1 MNRLHVELK
10 LRTLRAQVGDRL
22 RRGAPV
28 MATLRK
34 AIAELE
40 AHTRVPD
47 LPFMRQRLRVALK
60 DWHFS
65 LLLRANPWL
74 MLQRGFFR
82 RPAAVVAPA
91 LLSKVIVT
99 ADGRAGRIAEVSV
112 DERGTDDSTS
122 NSPHSTDLAGR
133 LVLTGETPERCAGL
147 MCVCDSQPSKVV
159 ITAIEPLEGSAVME
173 AQAGIPP
180 DKEGLYRGSAVVFAL
195 GLSRRHQGGDV
206 TEHKGAIRIAWDLQ
220 VPPLVLGQARSVR
233 RNRVARVWRWG
244 LPRR

>member
-159 ITAIEPLEGSAVME
+159 ITAIEPLEGSAV
-173 AQAGIPP
+173 ITT
-180 DKEGLYRGSAVVFAL
+180 LAVVFAL

>member
-10 LRTLRAQVGDRL
+10 LRALRAQVGDRL

-40 AHTRVPD
+40 THTRVPD
-47 LPFMRQRLRVALK
+47 LQFMRERLSIALK

-74 MLQRGFFR
+74 IVQRGFFH
-82 RPAAVVAPA
+82 RPAAVVAPS

-99 ADGRAGRIAEVSV
+99 ADGRAGRITEVSV
-112 DERGTDDSTS
+112 EERCTAGSTS
-122 NSPHSTDLAGR
+122 SAPQGTDLAGR
-133 LVLTGETPERCAGL
+133 LVLTDEKSERCAGL
-147 MCVCDSQPSKVV
+147 MCVCDSEPSKVV
-159 ITAIEPLEGSAVME
+159 ITAIEPLEGAVVME
-173 AQAGIPP
+173 AQAGTPP
-180 DKEGLYRGSAVVFAL
+180 DEEGLYRGAAVVSAL
-195 GLSRRHQGGDV
+195 GLARRHQGSDV
-206 TEHKGAIRIAWDLQ
+206 TERKGAIRVAWDLQ
-220 VPPLVLGQARSVR
+220 APPLVLGQARVVQR
-233 RNRVARVWRWG
+233 KRVARVWRWG